1 MNDVVFLAGLSQT
14 DKENFYKQREQGNS
28 ELYNIL

>member
-1 MNDVVFLAGLSQT
+1 MNDVMFLAGLSQR
-14 DKENFYKQREQGNS
+14 DKEDVYKQREQGNS